1 MRLAEIE
8 IAVAL
13 GLAGL
18 VAFYFWKMP
27 KGSFNP
33 ASQNNIVT
41 GAVNSAGASV
51 TGDEYFTLGGW
62 LFDATHPAVVAERD
76 SPIAAP
82 APAGDSFG
90 AWLYDL
96 THPGMVAAR
105 DPQPAAPTGT
115 VADYDTSLML
125 N

>member
-13 GLAGL
+13 GLAGV
-18 VAFYFWKMP
+18 VAFYFWRLP
-27 KGSFNP
+27 AGALNP
-33 ASQNNIVT
+33 ASPNNV
-41 GAVNSAGASV
+41 VNSGVNAAGASV

-62 LFDATHPAVVAERD
+62 LFDQTHPAIVATRD
-76 SPIAAP
+76 SKIAAP
-82 APAGDSFG
+82 AVAGDSFG

-115 VADYDTSLML
+115 VYDYENVML